1 MILYISNKVKA
12 QLKELLKRTKN
23 FEFLHGD
30 IRYVAVNGKITAW
43 DIQNKR
49 PCKIVNRNDLY

>member
-1 MILYISNKVKA
+1 MTLYISEKIKA

-23 FEFLHGD
+23 FEFSYGD
-30 IRYVAVNGKITAW
+30 VRYVAVNGKLTAW

-49 PCKIVNRNDLY
+49 LCKIMNWK

>member
-1 MILYISNKVKA
+1 MKIFISEKVKA

-30 IRYVAVNGKITAW
+30 VRYVAVNGKITAW
-43 DIQNKR
+43 DINNNCL
-49 PCKIVNRNDLY
+49 CKIANWND

>member
-1 MILYISNKVKA
+1 MTLYISDKVKA

-30 IRYVAVNGKITAW
+30 VRYVAVNGKLTAW
-43 DIQNKR
+43 DVQNKR
-49 PCKIVNRNDLY
+49 LCKIMNWHD

>member
-1 MILYISNKVKA
+1 MILYISDKVKA

-23 FEFLHGD
+23 FEFSHGD
-30 IRYVAVNGKITAW
+30 IIYTAVNGKITAW

-49 PCKIVNRNDLY
+49 MCKIMNWKEL

>member
-1 MILYISNKVKA
+1 MTLYISDKVKA

-30 IRYVAVNGKITAW
+30 VRYVAVNGKITAW
-43 DIQNKR
+43 DVQNKR
-49 PCKIVNRNDLY
+49 LCKIMNWEN